1 MRLGYNLETKPHETH
16 KINNIEN
23 RYILKNNR
31 KHKLIRITM
40 ESMYEAMEF
49 FRFGP
54 NAYKHG
60 KAVLALFVIASLLLP
75 SHVEA
80 MPAPRKFHPYIFIL
94 YYKLDN
100 LIIRRFL
107 LYKKSKP

>member
-1 MRLGYNLETKPHETH
+1 
-16 KINNIEN
+16 
-23 RYILKNNR
+23 
-31 KHKLIRITM
+31 M

-80 MPAPRKFHPYIFIL
+80 MPAPRKFYPYNFIL
-94 YYKLDN
+94 YY
-100 LIIRRFL
+100 
-107 LYKKSKP
+107 